1 MPNLNHRIVLDP
13 TGTHCTVPGCGRLA
27 SKGDPTQH
35 RRGWDARRTT
45 GGPIA
50 LAVAHAPA
58 KDERIDSLLEQIGE
72 ARGELGAA
80 RSELS
85 RLRGD
90 IRTLI
95 GSVDRLANVVGARQ
109 PKSTRRFADGRIR
122 GPRKV
127 AA

>member
-1 MPNLNHRIVLDP
+1 MSNLNHRIVLDP

-45 GGPIA
+45 GEPVA
-50 LAVAHAPA
+50 LVVAPA
-58 KDERIDSLLEQIGE
+58 PANDERIDALLDQLGE
-72 ARGELGAA
+72 AR
-80 RSELS
+80 SEIS

-90 IRTLI
+90 VRTLI

-122 GPRKV
+122 EPRKV

>member
-1 MPNLNHRIVLDP
+1 MSNLDHRIALDP

-27 SKGDPTQH
+27 SVGNPTQH
-35 RRGWDARRTT
+35 RRGWAARRLDGTT
-45 GGPIA
+45 GTPVV
-50 LAVAHAPA
+50 LAVAHSTP
-58 KDERIDSLLEQIGE
+58 KDDQLGEVLEQLGE
-72 ARGELGAA
+72 AR
-80 RSELS
+80 SEIS

-90 IRTLI
+90 VRALI

-122 GPRKV
+122 HPRKV